1 MSLTAFSAIVRKDL
15 TFFFSDR
22 RTLVVTL
29 VTPIAIASFFGM
41 VFSGEG
47 GGHAASKVRVHV
59 IDQDQSAVSAGIA
72 AGLAS
77 EAMLALTRAP
87 LAEAREAV
95 RKGKAAA
102 VLVIPKGFGEGSTRV
117 LFAPGTKPEI
127 ALLVDPSRG
136 TETAMIKGLLAQH
149 VMQAVTKEAFSG
161 RTGRQ
166 SLDEGIAH
174 VEKGE
179 GPPGEK
185 GRVLRE
191 MLEGIAKWQDVNA
204 APGGQGTP
212 TVADG
217 APGLSVPYAVR
228 EEAVTAGLGVRYNSY
243 AQSFAGMGVQF
254 VLFLAIDLG
263 VGLLLEREKGIWKRF
278 RSAPLTRTSFLA
290 ARATSGAITAFV
302 SLVTCFAF
310 GMLVFGIRIH
320 GSTVGFVGLCLAT
333 ATMAA
338 TCGLF
343 LAAIGRNPLTTRL
356 IAIAVI
362 LILVMLGGAWIPT
375 FIYPAWLQKASLVVP
390 ITWAMNGFSGVTW
403 RGQGLGE
410 TLLPIAALLGYSVL
424 FAAAAVWRFRWEE

>member
-1 MSLTAFSAIVRKDL
+1 MSTTAFSAIVRKDL

-22 RTLVVTL
+22 RTLVITL

-41 VFSGEG
+41 LFSGEG
-47 GGHAASKVRVHV
+47 ERHAPSKVRVHV
-59 IDQDQSAVSAGIA
+59 LDQDQSLVSAGIS

-77 EAMLALTRAP
+77 EAMLALTPAP

-102 VLVIPKGFGEGSTRV
+102 VLLIPKGFGESSTRV

-127 ALLVDPSRG
+127 GLLVDPSRG
-136 TETAMIKGLLAQH
+136 IETAMIKGLLAQH
-149 VMQAVTKEAFSG
+149 VMQAVSKEAFSG
-161 RTGRQ
+161 KTGRQ
-166 SLDEGIAH
+166 NLDEGIAQ

-179 GPPGEK
+179 GPPGEQ
-185 GRVLRE
+185 GRALRE
-191 MLEGIAKWQDVNA
+191 MLKGIAKWQDVSA
-204 APGGQGTP
+204 APGGQGTV
-212 TVADG
+212 TAAEG
-217 APGLSVPYAVR
+217 APGLSVPYTVK
-228 EEAVTAGLGVRYNSY
+228 EEAVTAGSGVRYNSY

-278 RSAPLTRTSFLA
+278 RSAPLTRVSFLA
-290 ARATSGAITAFV
+290 ARTASGAITVFV

-310 GMLVFGIRIH
+310 GILVFGIRIH
-320 GSTVGFVGLCLAT
+320 GSTIGFLGLCLAT
-333 ATMAA
+333 AVMAA

-343 LAAIGRNPLTTRL
+343 MAAIGRNPRSTRL

-375 FIYPAWLQKASLVVP
+375 FIYPPWLQRVALVVP

-403 RGQGLGE
+403 RGQGLTA
-410 TLLPIAALLGYSVL
+410 TLLPIGALLGYSILFGAVAVL
-424 FAAAAVWRFRWEE
+424 RFRWEE